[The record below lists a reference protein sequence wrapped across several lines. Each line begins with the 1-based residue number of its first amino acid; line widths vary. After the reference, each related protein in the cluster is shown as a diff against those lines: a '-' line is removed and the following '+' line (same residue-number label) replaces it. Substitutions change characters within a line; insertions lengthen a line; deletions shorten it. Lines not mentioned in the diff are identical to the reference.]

1 MRLCLTFIN
10 TAPYVGNLRVSLADM
25 PQTSLRI
32 SPEGL
37 GGLSLT
43 DLPGVD
49 AWLKGAVEGALVRT
63 LVEPNSYLWE
73 VDEWWATRNAEAA
86 EEERGRVQA
95 AVLHEMLARRAT
107 PS

>member
-1 MRLCLTFIN
+1 MCNKTMH
-10 TAPYVGNLRVSLADM
+10 VGRVQRCVSSYSRMDM

-49 AWLKGAVEGALVRT
+49 AWLKGAIEGGGGNHGVCSGFDSA
-63 LVEPNSYLWE
+63 
-73 VDEWWATRNAEAA
+73 
-86 EEERGRVQA
+86 
-95 AVLHEMLARRAT
+95 
-107 PS
+107 